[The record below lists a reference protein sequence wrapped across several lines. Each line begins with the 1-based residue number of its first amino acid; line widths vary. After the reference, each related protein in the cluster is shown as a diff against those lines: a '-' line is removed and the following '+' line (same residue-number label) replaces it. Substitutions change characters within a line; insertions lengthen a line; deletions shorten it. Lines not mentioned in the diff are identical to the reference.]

1 MGGWGKKIV
10 EGGPHA
16 FLKQG
21 WKQKRLKFYDVCF
34 FVQDLEDDF
43 VKYHEMIETTIDLDM
58 IQHHEYLI
66 KPSFDEELQSKLC
79 DTLIDVNN

>member
-1 MGGWGKKIV
+1 M
-10 EGGPHA
+10 
-16 FLKQG
+16 
-21 WKQKRLKFYDVCF
+21 
-34 FVQDLEDDF
+34 
-43 VKYHEMIETTIDLDM
+43 KYHEMIETTIDLDM